1 MEAADGALMANLG
14 LDFRMTHLLA
24 ALGIACSLLIS
35 AAAPAAARDLFV
47 SPSQPGAHRS
57 VQAAI
62 DALPAEGGV
71 VRIAAGT
78 WREKLTISRPGV
90 TLIGTGK
97 GPADT
102 ILVYGDSAKSA
113 GGTFNSGTLTA
124 SGDDLR
130 LTNLTVQN
138 DWWLVPGNPPSQ
150 AVALSLTG
158 DRAVI
163 TRVRLLGHQDT
174 LFSNKGKN
182 GRMARHF
189 FSDCYIE
196 GHVDFI
202 FGNAKAFFRNC
213 RIHGLAHSDVWYTA
227 QSRAS
232 ADEESGYVFDRCV
245 LSADPAARNVSL
257 GRPWR
262 DFASVIFLRTRMDA
276 HVMPEGWR
284 EWYPGT
290 SNRLPTTR
298 YAEYRSS
305 GQGANPAARAA
316 PARQMTRDEAR
327 NWSLERFFNRDA
339 RWIDAGLRRVR

>member
-1 MEAADGALMANLG
+1 MKA
-14 LDFRMTHLLA
+14 LLA
-24 ALGIACSLLIS
+24 AIMIAGCLLTG
-35 AAAPAAARDLFV
+35 AAPPAQARDLIV
-47 SPSQPGAHRS
+47 SASERGAYRS

-62 DALPAEGGV
+62 DALPADGGV
-71 VRIAAGT
+71 VRIAPGT
-78 WREKLTISRPGV
+78 WREKLTISGPGV

-97 GPADT
+97 RPDAT

-113 GGTFNSGTLTA
+113 GGTFNSATVTA

-130 LTNLTVQN
+130 IANLTIQN

-158 DRAVI
+158 DRAVV

-174 LFSNKGKN
+174 LFANKGKN
-182 GRMARHF
+182 GRMARHY
-189 FSDCYIE
+189 FSNCYIE

-202 FGNAKAFFRNC
+202 FGNAKAYFREC
-213 RIHGLAHSDVWYTA
+213 RIHGLAHGDVWYTA

-232 ADEESGYVFDRCV
+232 AEEDSGYVFDRCT
-245 LSADPAARNVSL
+245 LTADPAARNVSL

-262 DFASVIFLRTRMDA
+262 DYASVVFLRTRMDA
-276 HVMPEGWR
+276 QVMPEGWR

-298 YAEYRSS
+298 YAEYRSF
-305 GQGANPAARAA
+305 GRGANPAARAA
-316 PARQMTRDEAR
+316 PARQLTREEAAG
-327 NWSLERFFNRDA
+327 WSLRRFFDGDIG
-339 RWIDAGLRRVR
+339 WIDAGLKQLRRG